1 MVPDKYYLSIRPIPL
16 TNSGVTGYR
25 LIQQVG
31 GGGFSTV
38 FQAVNT
44 EDHRVAACKVVA
56 LTPKTTQAERKALDK
71 EMRVHAALKHNN
83 ILEFMNAVVVESGTD
98 SPYVPAIYMLLE
110 FAAGGDLFD
119 KIAPDVGVGEEVAHF
134 YFLQLL
140 SGLNYVHGEGVC
152 HRDLKPENILLDAAG
167 TLKISDFGLCSVYKL
182 KDSGKTRM
190 LTERCG
196 SLPYVAPELN
206 SNKPYAA
213 EPIDAWGVGVI
224 LFTMIAGNT
233 PWDEPTA
240 RSYEFSR
247 YESGAFIDD
256 APWDR
261 IPAPVFSLI
270 TGLLTV
276 NPQDRMS
283 LADAFQHPWVLTQS
297 QLASQGPVAL
307 AERLTQSLRDTGDLD
322 LIEIEMQTESPPSA
336 QDDDQIM
343 LSATR
348 GSQFIQSLMLF
359 VLFVPSHPPPSS
371 RKRRAERATQ
381 PNLTRFWAS
390 ITPIELIGAIERALG
405 RLSVRAVR
413 AVNGPNGELRCRI
426 GALDARRVPLKGWA
440 IVEPF
445 ATADGNVRS
454 LCIMQRDEGDP
465 ISWRRVF
472 KAVVLSQEVAP
483 CVLRQGVR
491 GS

>member
-1 MVPDKYYLSIRPIPL
+1 MQSNLRYPRVNGAR
-16 TNSGVTGYR
+16 GYR

-83 ILEFMNAVVVESGTD
+83 VLEFLTAVVVETGTD
-98 SPYVPAIYMLLE
+98 SPYIPAIYMLLE

-152 HRDLKPENILLDAAG
+152 HRDLKPENLLLDAAG

-182 KDSGKTRM
+182 KDSGRTRM
-190 LTERCG
+190 LSERCG

-206 SNKPYAA
+206 SDKSYAA

-233 PWDEPTA
+233 PWDEPSA
-240 RSYEFSR
+240 RSYEFGR
-247 YESGAFIDD
+247 YVSGAFIDD

-322 LIEIEMQTESPPSA
+322 LIEIDMQTESPPSA

-359 VLFVPSHPPPSS
+359 SQ
-371 RKRRAERATQ
+371 TQ
-381 PNLTRFWAS
+381 GGTRYTPNLTRFWAS
-390 ITPIELIGAIERALG
+390 IAPAELIIAIERGLVG
-405 RLSVRAVR
+405 LSVRAVR
-413 AVNGPNGELRCRI
+413 APNGPSGELRCRI
-426 GALDARRVPLKGWA
+426 GAFDARRVPYKGWV

-445 ATADGNVRS
+445 ITADGSVRS
-454 LCIMQRDEGDP
+454 FCIMQRDEGDP

-472 KAVVLSQEVAP
+472 KAVLQSQEVAP
-483 CVLRQGVR
+483 YVLRRVVK

>member
-1 MVPDKYYLSIRPIPL
+1 MQSNLRYPKV
-16 TNSGVTGYR
+16 NGYR

-56 LTPKTTQAERKALDK
+56 LTLKTTQPDRKALDK
-71 EMRVHAALKHNN
+71 EIRVHAALKHTNV
-83 ILEFMNAVVVESGTD
+83 LEFLTAVVVESGTD

-152 HRDLKPENILLDAAG
+152 HRDLKPENLLLDAAG
-167 TLKISDFGLCSVYKL
+167 TLKVSDFGLCSVYKL
-182 KDSGKTRM
+182 KDSGRTRM

-206 SNKPYAA
+206 SDKPYAA

-247 YESGAFIDD
+247 YVSGEFIDD

-276 NPQDRMS
+276 SPQDRLS
-283 LADAFQHPWVLTQS
+283 LADACRHPWVLTQS

-307 AERLTQSLRDTGDLD
+307 AEKLTQSLRNTGDLD
-322 LIEIEMQTESPPSA
+322 LIDIDMQTESPLA
-336 QDDDQIM
+336 QDSDQIM

-348 GSQFIQSLMLF
+348 GSQFLQSLMVF
-359 VLFVPSHPPPSS
+359 SQ
-371 RKRRAERATQ
+371 TQ
-381 PNLTRFWAS
+381 GGTRYTPNLTRFWAS
-390 ITPIELIGAIERALG
+390 ISPPELIVAIEKGLEG
-405 RLSVRAVR
+405 LSIRAVR
-413 AVNGPNGELRCRI
+413 ASDGSNGELRCRI
-426 GALDARRVPLKGWA
+426 GTLDARRVPLKGWA
-440 IVEPF
+440 IVESF
-445 ATADGNVRS
+445 ATAEGSARS

-465 ISWRRVF
+465 LSWRRLF
-472 KAVVLSQEVAP
+472 KGVVQSQEVAP
-483 CVLRQGVR
+483 CVLRRRVR